1 MDLRHTPGITINFL
15 CWHLLI
21 FFCMY
26 FSSSLINTGMAIL
39 FFGCSSS
46 SSSSLLST
54 LKIVTRLNTEN
65 SEKRG
70 WGLSEE
76 LTFVSENLCHWQS
89 FNLIRLDFSS
99 MSPRFLFFCC
109 FVATQPSIR
118 NAHKWFKGKPGP
130 GSTRLED
137 TPAMDLEPK
146 GIRTHM

>member
-1 MDLRHTPGITINFL
+1 MLTY
-15 CWHLLI
+15 LLN

-26 FSSSLINTGMAIL
+26 FPSFLINTGMAT
-39 FFGCSSS
+39 FFFASGCSSPAS
-46 SSSSLLST
+46 SSPLLSA